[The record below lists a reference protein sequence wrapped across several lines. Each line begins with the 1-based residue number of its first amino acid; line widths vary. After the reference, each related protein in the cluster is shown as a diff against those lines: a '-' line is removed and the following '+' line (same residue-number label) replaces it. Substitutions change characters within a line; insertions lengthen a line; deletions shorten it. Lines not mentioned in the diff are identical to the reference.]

1 MAGRPKAEITT
12 VQVSFRLREDEA
24 ALLRAACE
32 RLAVPP
38 GRLLGRIIRAVFE
51 PAAGEPA
58 QQAIEDLVKGTGEA
72 KVPKVEPRA
81 RKAKPSG
88 RVPRNPKVKA

>member
-1 MAGRPKAEITT
+1 MAGRPKAEIQT

-38 GRLLGRIIRAVFE
+38 GRLLGRIIRAAFE
-51 PAAGEPA
+51 PAAGDPA
-58 QQAIEDLVKGTGEA
+58 PVALEDLLDGS
-72 KVPKVEPRA
+72 
-81 RKAKPSG
+81 RKP
-88 RVPRNPKVKA
+88 

>member
-1 MAGRPKAEITT
+1 MAGRPKAEIAT

-38 GRLLGRIIRAVFE
+38 GRLLGRLIRAAFE
-51 PAAGEPA
+51 PSCDPVPVAL
-58 QQAIEDLVKGTGEA
+58 EDLKI
-72 KVPKVEPRA
+72 K
-81 RKAKPSG
+81 SG
-88 RVPRNPKVKA
+88 DT